1 MDEQES
7 FGRTGFDGYMDA
19 LIEVIGHADRAE
31 PLRDYCL
38 GLMMPLARK
47 SVEPLAA
54 VTAPARVSAKHQS
67 LLHFVGQAPWSDEA
81 LLASVC
87 DLVVPRMLERGGPI
101 TAWIIDDTGFPKKG
115 RHSVGVARQ
124 YCGQLGKQ
132 DNCQVAVSLSIA
144 NEKASLPIAWRLY
157 LPEMWAQDPDLRRR
171 AKIPDGVGF
180 QTKPQI
186 ALEQIRSAVATGTPA
201 GVILADAGYGADG
214 AFRSG
219 LSQLSLDYVVGV
231 QPTLSVWRPGEAPLP
246 PKAWSGTGRP
256 PSLMRRS
263 PGHKPLSAK
272 ALAQELPAAA
282 WHSITWREGS
292 NVDLAS
298 RFAAVRVRPASRDY
312 NLTSPRAEEW
322 LLVEWPDDDAEPL
335 KYWLS
340 TLPADAPLRDLVATA
355 KLRWR
360 IERDY
365 RELKQELGLGH
376 YEGRGWRGF
385 HHHAS
390 LCIAAYGF
398 LISEREAL
406 PPSAPTRPQDGQEP
420 PIPRRSRLPASAHPT
435 RAACPQLD
443 RHHPPTNHRSPR
455 SQPAPMSMLR
465 QAERSSSLRFM
476 TQ

>member
-1 MDEQES
+1 MDELQGSGTAAFE
-7 FGRTGFDGYMDA
+7 GYVDA
-19 LIEVIGHADRAE
+19 LVGVIGHADRAE

-38 GLMMPLARK
+38 GLMMPVARK

-54 VTAPARVSAKHQS
+54 VTAPERVSAKHQS
-67 LLHFVGQAPWSDEA
+67 LLHFVGQSPWSDEA
-81 LLASVC
+81 LLARVREWV
-87 DLVVPRMLERGGPI
+87 LPRMIERGGPI

-115 RHSVGVARQ
+115 KHSVGVSRQ

-144 NEKASLPIAWRLY
+144 NERASLPIAWRLY
-157 LPEMWAQDPDLRRR
+157 LPDHWAHDPALRHK
-171 AKIPDGVGF
+171 AKIPDHVVF

-186 ALEQIRSAVATGTPA
+186 ALDQIRAAAAAGTPT

-214 AFRSG
+214 AFRAG
-219 LSQLSLDYVVGV
+219 LSELGLAYVVGV

-246 PKAWSGTGRP
+246 PKIWSGTGRP
-256 PSLMRRS
+256 PSLLRRS
-263 PGHKPLSAK
+263 RDHKPLSAK
-272 ALAQELPAAA
+272 ALAQELPADA
-282 WHSITWREGS
+282 WQTVLWREGS

-298 RFAAVRVRPASRDY
+298 RFAALRVRPASRDY
-312 NLTSPRAEEW
+312 NLTKPRPEEW
-322 LLVEWPDDDAEPL
+322 LLIEWPADDAEPL

-340 TLPADAPLRDLVATA
+340 NLTADMPLHDLVATA

-376 YEGRGWRGF
+376 FEGRGWRGF

-398 LISEREAL
+398 LISERETI
-406 PPSAPTRPQDGQEP
+406 PPSAADRFQGGQEP
-420 PIPRRSRLPASAHPT
+420 PVPRGSRHRATADPT
-435 RAACPQLD
+435 RTTRPELD
-443 RHHPPTNHRSPR
+443 RHDPSSPDHGAR
-455 SQPAPMSMLR
+455 PQLAAMSLLRPIEPRAPCS
-465 QAERSSSLRFM
+465 FM

>member
-1 MDEQES
+1 MGELQDGGTAAFES
-7 FGRTGFDGYMDA
+7 YVEA
-19 LIEVIGHADRAE
+19 LVGVIGHADRAE

-38 GLMMPLARK
+38 GLMMPVARK

-67 LLHFVGQAPWSDEA
+67 LLHFVGQSPWSDEV
-81 LLASVC
+81 LLARVR
-87 DLVVPRMLERGGPI
+87 DWVLPRMIERGGPI
-101 TAWIIDDTGFPKKG
+101 TAWIVDDTGFPKKG
-115 RHSVGVARQ
+115 KHSVGVARQ

-157 LPEMWAQDPDLRRR
+157 LPDHWAHDPALRHK
-171 AKIPDGVGF
+171 AKIPDRVVF

-186 ALEQIRSAVATGTPA
+186 ALDQIRAAVAVGTPT

-214 AFRSG
+214 AFRAG
-219 LSQLSLDYVVGV
+219 LSELGLDYVVGV
-231 QPTLSVWRPGEAPLP
+231 QPTLSVWRPGEKPLP
-246 PKAWSGTGRP
+246 PKSWSGTGRP

-263 PGHKPLSAK
+263 RDHKPLSAK
-272 ALAQELPAAA
+272 ALAEELPADA
-282 WHSITWREGS
+282 WQTVLWREGS
-292 NVDLAS
+292 NLDLAS

-312 NLTSPRAEEW
+312 NLTRPRPEEW
-322 LLVEWPDDDAEPL
+322 LLIEWPEDDAEPL

-340 TLPADAPLRDLVATA
+340 TLRADMPLRDLVATA

-376 YEGRGWRGF
+376 FEGRGWRGF

-398 LISEREAL
+398 LISQRETI
-406 PPSAPTRPQDGQEP
+406 PPSAPGCVQGGPKP
-420 PIPRRSRLPASAHPT
+420 PIPRGSRPRATADPT
-435 RAACPQLD
+435 RATRPQLD
-443 RHHPPTNHRSPR
+443 RHDPPSTYYGTRP
-455 SQPAPMSMLR
+455 QLAPMSLLR
-465 QAERSSSLRFM
+465 TIKPPTPRPFV

>member
-1 MDEQES
+1 MDEVENG
-7 FGRTGFDGYMDA
+7 GRRGFDAYVEA

-38 GLMMPLARK
+38 GLMMPIARK
-47 SVEPLAA
+47 SIEPLAA
-54 VTAPARVSAKHQS
+54 VTAPERVSAKHQS
-67 LLHFVGQAPWSDEA
+67 LLHFVGQSPWSDEA
-81 LLASVC
+81 LIARVRDWVLPCMVES
-87 DLVVPRMLERGGPI
+87 GGPI
-101 TAWIIDDTGFPKKG
+101 TAWIVDDTGFPKKG

-144 NEKASLPIAWRLY
+144 NEQASLPIAWRLY
-157 LPEMWAQDPDLRRR
+157 LPEPWVQNPELRQK
-171 AKIPDGVGF
+171 AKIPDHIGF

-186 ALEQIRSAVATGTPA
+186 ALDQIRAAAAVGTPA

-219 LSQLSLDYVVGV
+219 LSELGLAYVVGV
-231 QPTLSVWRPGEAPLP
+231 QPTLSVWRPGEEPLP
-246 PKAWSGTGRP
+246 PAPWKGTGRP
-256 PSLMRRS
+256 PSLMRRR
-263 PGHKPLSAK
+263 PDHKPLSAR
-272 ALAQELPAAA
+272 ALARELPADA
-282 WHSITWREGS
+282 WQSVTWREGT
-292 NVDLAS
+292 NEELAS

-312 NLTSPRAEEW
+312 NLTTPRPEEW
-322 LLVEWPDDDAEPL
+322 LLIEWPEGDAEPL

-340 TLPADAPLRDLVATA
+340 TLPADRPLHDLVATA

-398 LISEREAL
+398 LVSEREAI
-406 PPSAPTRPQDGQEP
+406 PPSAPAVPQDGRKSSVS
-420 PIPRRSRLPASAHPT
+420 RRSRPRASTHST
-435 RAACPQLD
+435 RAACFELD
-443 RHHPPTNHRSPR
+443 RNNAPPDHRRTRP
-455 SQPAPMSMLR
+455 QPAPMSLLHQNQR
-465 QAERSSSLRFM
+465 PSLIRFM